1 MHYTDKILY
10 SLSFKTTK
18 DYQENLLTLLALI
31 KEAEENSII
40 VAPEVCLTG
49 FDYEHFDMA
58 CEFASF
64 ATQKIKELSHNKVII
79 LTMLEKRDGKVYN
92 FAKLF
97 YDGEVVHEQAK
108 TKLFELGDEH
118 KFMYAGNE
126 NNVKIIEV
134 AGVKIAM
141 LICFELRF
149 KELWKKL
156 EGADI
161 IAVPSWWGKLRREN
175 FKTLTQA
182 LAIMNQCYV
191 IASDS
196 ANEECTAEAGI
207 ITPFG
212 DEQRNCEIDA
222 LKISFSSKEVMKMR
236 RYLNT
241 GIK

>member
-1 MHYTDKILY
+1 MNKTNAVLY
-10 SLSFKTTK
+10 SLSFKTT
-18 DYQENLLTLLALI
+18 ENYDNNLNTLLNLI

-40 VAPEVCLTG
+40 VAPEVCLSG
-49 FDYEHFDMA
+49 FDYANIDAA
-58 CEFASF
+58 CKFALI
-64 ATQKIKELSHNKVII
+64 ATENIKKASYNKIII
-79 LTMLEKRDGKVYN
+79 LTMLEKRDDKIYN

-97 YDGEVVHEQAK
+97 YNGEILHEQAK
-108 TKLFELGDEH
+108 TKLFQLGDEH
-118 KFMYAGNE
+118 KFMYAGDEKNI
-126 NNVKIIEV
+126 KIIEV
-134 AGVKIAM
+134 AGLKIAI

-149 KELWKKL
+149 KELWQKL

-212 DEQRNCEIDA
+212 DEQRNCDMDA
-222 LKISFSSKEVMKMR
+222 IKVSYSSKEIMKMR
-236 RYLNT
+236 RYLDT

>member
-1 MHYTDKILY
+1 MDKTDTPLY

-18 DYQENLLTLLALI
+18 DYNQNLKTLLGLI
-31 KEAEENSII
+31 DDAEDNSII

-49 FDYEHFDMA
+49 FDYENFDTA
-58 CEFASF
+58 CEFSLK
-64 ATQKIKELSHNKVII
+64 ATEAIKEISKNKIII
-79 LTMLEKRDGKVYN
+79 LTMLEKRDDKVYN
-92 FAKLF
+92 FAKVF
-97 YDGEVVHEQAK
+97 YNSQVIHEQAK
-108 TKLFELGDEH
+108 TKLFQLGDEH
-118 KFMYAGNE
+118 KFMYAGDE
-126 NNVKIIEV
+126 KDIKIVEV
-134 AGVKIAM
+134 TGLKIAV
-141 LICFELRF
+141 LVCFELRF
-149 KELWKKL
+149 KDLWRKL

-161 IAVPSWWGKLRREN
+161 IAVPSWWGKLRSEN

-212 DEQRNCEIDA
+212 DEQRNCEMDA
-222 LKISFSSKEVMKMR
+222 IKVSFSSKEIVRMR
-236 RYLNT
+236 RYLDT